1 VTGRHRAT
9 DMLAAEEGVVWLWLR
24 RAVAAVLVRMAK

>member
-1 VTGRHRAT
+1 VTGRHRVM
-9 DMLAAEEGVVWLWLR
+9 DLSAAEEGVVWLWLR